1 MSIVEETSTFS
12 LVHNAGPMSWD
23 TLRKHQDR
31 NFKGEVFEIFIN
43 SWVAPKLFGVQAHKP
58 FPDLGSDGQIDGAYR
73 IRFSMK
79 NEQSRVTKNEVSVF
93 HTNGGDMR
101 EDDELYFFSA
111 SAPTNKAKNAMES
124 LGIHHLYG
132 EMLRGY
138 WEDFQTDL
146 FSYEYQVNPVEIPEM
161 YPHQQRAVQA
171 IIESNDPA
179 VQVIIAMGGG
189 KTRTAAEAVA
199 RTDGLTLFAA
209 PTIKIAKQSVK
220 AFEDVTG
227 RKVIQVHSG
236 LGGTTD
242 VSLVSKYI
250 NAYPDLIIIAV
261 YNSIDVVAQA
271 ASGTKFAIAF
281 ADEAHETAG
290 VSKPGEVSY
299 RRTFHFNDTLDIDK
313 RVYLTATRRSVSVTD
328 KARADDGILD
338 AYSMDDETIFG
349 KVVYERTFT
358 ECVEDGILVPIA
370 IHAMVVGDDQV
381 LEDIKLR
388 RVLKSLGSEVT
399 ALDYSF
405 VRSTLKS
412 LSDYHPEGA
421 QTICFVSS
429 VERARGVENL
439 LHAVAEHEG
448 FSVEAVQYH
457 SDKACSLSDKK
468 LDAFCKRERNGTHRF
483 IVNVRNLAEGYDN
496 PELDAIM
503 YFNAKSTDIGWAQS
517 VSRASRQRQGKE
529 LAKVYIPIPI
539 EEDDDKEKVIGKTGY
554 DRVLAIA
561 NVFNLFGISIH
572 QLDVTASGTTN
583 LSGGSKTAMSFTMPL
598 NDFVSDVEA
607 LRSNVEMVLVNRS
620 LPKAVSMTGQPCPG
634 PANEESEGEFC
645 GKPILSLGHCSAHYN
660 QLRKGIELTPISIV
674 VNLDNVP
681 EGTKCL
687 VEWCSETKSPN
698 KIKGRQITARLLCKN
713 HDISVWRWEK
723 KGLSF
728 DEALKILN
736 SHPPAS
742 PRTQKQEC
750 RVEGC
755 TIKHNDKK
763 LSVLGLCP
771 KHQVKLQRTPGP
783 YSVDYVVKQMGVD
796 YSSRSKAGD
805 LCATKSCSETLKNN
819 SITNTAANRLCKTCR
834 GYLWTKI
841 RGGMTEEDAL
851 LATINRTKKAPP
863 KKVEAGNKCL
873 VSWCDKR
880 HNVDGE
886 KIRGEMCASHY
897 LFAYGKKDKM
907 SREEA
912 ITLLEEKGK

>member
-138 WEDFQTDL
+138 WEDFQTNL
-146 FSYEYQVNPVEIPEM
+146 FSHEYQVNPVEIPEM

-271 ASGTKFAIAF
+271 ASGVKFAIAF

-328 KARADDGILD
+328 KARAGDGILD

-561 NVFNLFGISIH
+561 NVFNLFGISVH

-598 NDFVSDVEA
+598 NDFVSDVDA

-620 LPKAVSMTGQPCPG
+620 MPKAVSMTGQPCPG
-634 PANEESEGEFC
+634 PANEQSEGDVC
-645 GKPILSLGHCSAHYN
+645 GKPIRLGGLCRGHEA
-660 QLRKGIELTPISIV
+660 QKRKGNDLAPLRCPKTCYGPPNSESNGNTCGRKATSHGLCQSHAHQKKKGKVLTPLWIKDGSTGKPCPGPP
-674 VNLDNVP
+674 NSAS
-681 EGTKCL
+681 EG
-687 VEWCSETKSPN
+687 
-698 KIKGRQITARLLCKN
+698 
-713 HDISVWRWEK
+713 DICGK
-723 KGLSF
+723 PI
-728 DEALKILN
+728 D
-736 SHPPAS
+736 SH
-742 PRTQKQEC
+742 
-750 RVEGC
+750 
-755 TIKHNDKK
+755 
-763 LSVLGLCP
+763 GLCIGHVQHKKKWGEP
-771 KHQVKLQRTPGP
+771 KPLRVLK
-783 YSVDYVVKQMGVD
+783 K
-796 YSSRSKAGD
+796 
-805 LCATKSCSETLKNN
+805 KS
-819 SITNTAANRLCKTCR
+819 
-834 GYLWTKI
+834 
-841 RGGMTEEDAL
+841 
-851 LATINRTKKAPP
+851 
-863 KKVEAGNKCL
+863 
-873 VSWCDKR
+873 
-880 HNVDGE
+880 
-886 KIRGEMCASHY
+886 
-897 LFAYGKKDKM
+897 
-907 SREEA
+907 
-912 ITLLEEKGK
+912 